1 MCIPT
6 DTTTSQP
13 NHPGFLKSLKAYL
26 DLCRVS
32 NLPTVWTNVLA
43 AFIIST
49 TRFSWLDFL
58 TLALSMSLF
67 YSGGMCLNDICDA
80 APDRVKKPLRPIPS
94 GRVSMRNSAF
104 FTGVLFLSALVL
116 LADMHF
122 PRAIYGGL
130 LLLLII
136 AAYDLVHKAHPLS
149 VILMAGC
156 RFLVFVIT
164 SLALTG
170 ALIPFVLAAGAIQF
184 IYLLLI
190 CVVARYENSMNI
202 PFKFPVIPAMLAGI
216 SLLDGVLMALFVSP
230 AWLIAGIAGTVLT
243 WYGQRFVR
251 GD

>member
-1 MCIPT
+1 MYTET
-6 DTTTSQP
+6 DNTSSQP
-13 NHPGFLKSLKAYL
+13 NRPGFLKSLKAYL

-49 TRFSWLDFL
+49 TRFSWLDFS

-67 YSGGMCLNDICDA
+67 YSGGMSLNDICDIT
-80 APDRVKKPLRPIPS
+80 PDRAKKPLRPLPS
-94 GRVSMRNSAF
+94 GRISMRNSAL
-104 FTGVLFLSALVL
+104 FTGVLFLSALAL

-122 PRAIYGGL
+122 PRAICAGL
-130 LLLLII
+130 FLLVVIVI
-136 AAYDLVHKAHPLS
+136 YDLAHKAHPFS

-156 RFLVFVIT
+156 RLLVFVVT

-170 ALIPFVLAAGAIQF
+170 SLIPFVMVAGCIQF
-184 IYLLLI
+184 VYLLLI

-230 AWLIAGIAGTVLT
+230 AWLIAGIAGTILT